1 MSKKKL
7 SQHSIVTPNHKSDL
21 KSVVEKPKIF
31 SSKDWITVLSIL
43 LITFLCFSNVKKYEF
58 VNWDD
63 DRNFYENE
71 LITSLNKENFWK
83 NSKQIFKEQVIGN
96 YNPLSIWTFAVEHRL
111 HGKGE
116 YNGLREPGK
125 WHMTN
130 LYLHLICV
138 FFVFLISRR
147 LGLKLWGAALVTAL
161 FAIHPMRVESVAWVT
176 ERKDV
181 LFGSFYLA
189 AMWLYIKNKP
199 NPKLLNSILIY
210 GLFILSL
217 FSKIQAVILPI
228 SLVAVD
234 YLLDRKFVL
243 KSVINK
249 WPMFLL
255 SFAFGIYGLVVLKDQ
270 GSLETN
276 ESTFQMWQRIF
287 IGSFSYIIYLVK
299 SIVPF
304 RLSPLYPYP
313 SSLPSYF
320 YPTILIFPLAAYAC
334 WVAYKKEW
342 FVTVFSIVFFTANIF
357 FLLQILGAGQGFIAD
372 RFTYIA
378 YFGIFFGLGYI
389 LDKSTES
396 VTWKIPALSIS
407 ALAILIYSFLSYN
420 QVKIWENTGTLWT
433 HVLKYYDQ
441 TTLPFGNRANYY
453 RDKKMYKEALS
464 DYASAIRLKEDPQ
477 TFNSRARLYFDTA
490 GNDTTTLKL
499 ALSDY
504 NKAISMKKNDG
515 EFWINR
521 GATYARLGNLE
532 QALLNIDQG
541 LKLKP
546 DHANGYLNRF
556 VLNNAMATRFQRN
569 SIEELSY
576 LEKALN
582 DISNYQKYKPYEAD
596 NSYEKARILRLLNRL
611 PQAIEAI
618 NFAIRINSGNG
629 LYYYERAII
638 QNVSGNNS
646 AAIQDLNEAIKLGFK
661 SIDPNVRAKIL
672 GS

>member
-1 MSKKKL
+1 MSKNRKQQRSTGDNQAKVDKDSASASSHFL
-7 SQHSIVTPNHKSDL
+7 SA
-21 KSVVEKPKIF
+21 
-31 SSKDWITVLSIL
+31 KDWFTMVAIL
-43 LITFLCFSNVKKYEF
+43 LFTFLCFSNVKKYEF

-63 DRNFYENE
+63 DKNFYENE

-96 YNPLSIWTFAVEHRL
+96 YNPLTIWTFALEHRNY
-111 HGKGE
+111 GKGE
-116 YNGLREPGK
+116 YNGLQHPGK

-130 LYLHLICV
+130 VYLHLICV

-147 LGLKLWGAALVTAL
+147 LGLKIWGAALVTAL
-161 FAIHPMRVESVAWVT
+161 FAIHPLRVESVAWVT

-189 AMWLYIKNKP
+189 AMWLYIKNREKSGFF
-199 NPKLLNSILIY
+199 NSILIY
-210 GLFILSL
+210 CFFILSL
-217 FSKIQAVILPI
+217 FSKIQAVILPV
-228 SLVAVD
+228 SLIAVD
-234 YLLDRKFVL
+234 YLLDKKFEL
-243 KSVINK
+243 KSVLNK

-255 SFAFGIYGLVVLKDQ
+255 SFAFGMYGIFVLKDQ

-276 ESTFQMWQRIF
+276 ESTFALWQRIF
-287 IGSFSYIIYLVK
+287 IGSYSYLIYLVK
-299 SIVPF
+299 AIVPF
-304 RLSPLYPYP
+304 RMSPLYPYP
-313 SSLPSYF
+313 SSLPPLF
-320 YPTILIFPLAAYAC
+320 YPTILIFPLAMYAAWKAYQRN
-334 WVAYKKEW
+334 W
-342 FVTVFSIVFFTANIF
+342 FVFVFSLVFFTTNIF

-378 YFGIFFGLGYI
+378 YFGLFFGFGYL
-389 LDKSTES
+389 LDKSMDNNI
-396 VTWKIPALSIS
+396 WKVPAISLASIS
-407 ALAILIYSFLSYN
+407 ILIYAFLTYN

-433 HVLKYYDQ
+433 HVLKYYDK

-464 DYASAIRLKEDPQ
+464 DYASAIKLKEDAQ

-504 NKAISMKKNDG
+504 NKAISMKNDDG

-532 QALLNIDQG
+532 QALANIDQG

-556 VLNNAMATRFQRN
+556 VLNNVMAGRFPRN
-569 SIEELSY
+569 SVEELTFI
-576 LEKALN
+576 EKALN
-582 DISNYQKYKPYEAD
+582 DITKYQQFKPYESD
-596 NSYEKARILRLLNRL
+596 NSYEKARLQRLLNRL
-611 PQAIEAI
+611 PQALESI
-618 NFAIRINSGNG
+618 NFAIKINGTKG

-638 QNVSGNNS
+638 QQMTGNN
-646 AAIQDLNEAIKLGFK
+646 AAAKQDLNEAIRLGFK
-661 SIDPNVRAKIL
+661 SIDPDVSSKIM
-672 GS
+672 GG